1 MSVHVSYELQMPRS
15 FSSEVA
21 TTTSK
26 PSRGGGLLSRIS
38 SFFVGAG
45 FTALA
50 TQFYIVQEIRDGNKQ
65 MITKQRDLEQRLAKL
80 EK

>member
-1 MSVHVSYELQMPRS
+1 L
-15 FSSEVA
+15 
-21 TTTSK
+21 
-26 PSRGGGLLSRIS
+26 
-38 SFFVGAG
+38 VGAG

-65 MITKQRDLEQRLAKL
+65 MIAKQRDLEQRLAKL

>member
-1 MSVHVSYELQMPRS
+1 MPRS

-21 TTTSK
+21 TTTKKS
-26 PSRGGGLLSRIS
+26 SGGGLLSRIS
-38 SFFVGAG
+38 SFLVGAG

-65 MITKQRDLEQRLAKL
+65 MIAKQRDLEQRLAKL